1 MTSDTHRER
10 PLVLVAEDDHDIR
23 RLLTLQMKLEGYEVV
38 DVADGREALRLARER
53 RPDVAVLDIV
63 MPGMRGSDVAQ
74 EIRHDPNVSG
84 MAIMLL
90 TALGRESDVLLGFES
105 GADDYVAKP
114 FSPAEVR
121 ARVRALLQ
129 RR

>member
-1 MTSDTHRER
+1 MINETQRER
-10 PLVLVAEDDHDIR
+10 PLVLLAEDDDDIR
-23 RLLTLQMKLEGYEVV
+23 GLLTVQMKLEGYEVV
-38 DVADGREALRLARER
+38 SVADGREALRLARER
-53 RPDVAVLDIV
+53 RPDLAVLDV
-63 MPGMRGSDVAQ
+63 LMPGMRGSEVVE
-74 EIRHDPNVSG
+74 EIRDDPNVNG

-90 TALGRESDVLLGFES
+90 TALGKESDVLLGFES

>member
-74 EIRHDPNVSG
+74 VIRHDPNVSG

-90 TALGRESDVLLGFES
+90 IALGRESDVLLGFES